1 LIIGVVIDVGLIGVV
16 WMLLVVCLLWLFYEV
31 GIWVVTWWY
40 GYDGILDRLLKI
52 KRVIATD
59 DCLPLPI
66 VPNHLSKTHK
76 MIVPLCL
83 TDLWQ

>member
-1 LIIGVVIDVGLIGVV
+1 MMLIGVV
-16 WMLLVVCLLWLFYEV
+16 WVLIVSCLLWLFYEV
-31 GIWVVTWWY
+31 GVWLVSWWY
-40 GYDGILDRLLKI
+40 GYDGSLDRLLKI

-83 TDLWQ
+83 TDLRKQKD